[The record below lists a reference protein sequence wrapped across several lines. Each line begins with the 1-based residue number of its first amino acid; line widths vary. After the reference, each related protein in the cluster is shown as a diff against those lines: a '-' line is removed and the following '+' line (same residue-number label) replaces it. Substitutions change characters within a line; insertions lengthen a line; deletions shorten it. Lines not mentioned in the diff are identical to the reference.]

1 MGGMHGEV
9 RGKTKLGTYKEF
21 RRRVN
26 RQEIEDRTG
35 LYMDLGN
42 GGKQELYRVMK
53 KDMKTGD
60 WVLRYH
66 FGK

>member
-1 MGGMHGEV
+1 MGGMGGEV
-9 RGKTKLGTYKEF
+9 RGKTKLATYKEF

-26 RQEIEDRTG
+26 RKKAEERWD

-42 GGKQELYRVMK
+42 GGKQDLYRSMK
-53 KDMKTGD
+53 KDARTGE